1 MSIRLVALCTI
12 FTSLAASAISDER
25 LQRDISV
32 QVDSSGSHSHAMRRE
47 TRTKFSVS
55 SCLKGH
61 SQPQSDCH
69 AMPELTCLETSIP
82 AWTAS
87 LDQVRACFKCCIQSA
102 LQDPRLKANKQY
114 WTETLMSHSNM
125 GAKHGV
131 DADLILL
138 GHNTDLLLA
147 DYGKPYDAGMRWST
161 ASTDASSSFLSA
173 GSDETI
179 YVSVQGMNP
188 EWPDKGNPSRKMLEH
203 RSGSYILFGMG
214 DFPIGS
220 AEHLENPHLAAMYTN
235 NRKISHPKLFTYPR
249 GVSDTSR
256 WKNALN
262 GSDKQIKRERSNL
275 LMCGCMG
282 LQYGRSEKIQ
292 ILQRNGFPC
301 ECNKSTFVENMLN
314 AKFVMSPNGN
324 GRSCHRHN
332 EAWLAGAIPVVDRDE
347 LADDLYAT
355 ELPLIQVS
363 DWSTVTPQF
372 LEAEWKKMQGKE
384 YDLRKAYFPYWMSQF
399 IKGRIGSHQEP
410 HGVQSFTSTG
420 QHKNK

>member
-1 MSIRLVALCTI
+1 
-12 FTSLAASAISDER
+12 
-25 LQRDISV
+25 
-32 QVDSSGSHSHAMRRE
+32 
-47 TRTKFSVS
+47 
-55 SCLKGH
+55 
-61 SQPQSDCH
+61 
-69 AMPELTCLETSIP
+69 
-82 AWTAS
+82 
-87 LDQVRACFKCCIQSA
+87 
-102 LQDPRLKANKQY
+102 
-114 WTETLMSHSNM
+114 M

-384 YDLRKAYFPYWMSQF
+384 YDLRKASSHTGCRNSSKEELGATKNHTECKASPAPANTKTNNSKRSEAAQDDRPTDVRTTAGKQNALESLIWQF
-399 IKGRIGSHQEP
+399 GSPFLARFVVARACDPVQQHQQEIIIVSVIEFSHAQLLDYKKYAQLAGRTDPNHAKEQNR
-410 HGVQSFTSTG
+410 
-420 QHKNK
+420 K